1 MPASTSRSFGSCAAH
16 AVVRG
21 PVVAAA
27 SVRAVAAL
35 VVALVVVLDATAAA
49 PDTMA
54 ERMRPCG
61 ACHGREAV
69 ATADGY
75 SPRIAGKPAGYLL
88 NQLKSFRDGRRTYAP
103 MVYLVQY
110 MSDEYLREIAT
121 YFTSVELPYPAPQ
134 PVTVAADALARGRA
148 LTHDGDAAR
157 GLPACRTCHGDALMG
172 AQPAIPAL
180 LGLPRDYVNAQLLAW
195 RTGRLRSLP
204 PDCMADI
211 AKRLSPEDILAVS
224 AFLASQPVPAD
235 THAASA
241 LPAPLP
247 LECGGV
253 TAATR

>member
-1 MPASTSRSFGSCAAH
+1 MLTSTSRSLPSRAAPALARGST
-16 AVVRG
+16 
-21 PVVAAA
+21 VAARSLGA
-27 SVRAVAAL
+27 VLGVAAL
-35 VVALVVVLDATAAA
+35 VAVCGVSAAA

-88 NQLKSFRDGRRTYAP
+88 NQLRSFRDGRRTYAP

-110 MSDEYLREIAT
+110 MSDDYLREIAA
-121 YFTSVELPYPAPQ
+121 YFASIELPYPPPQ
-134 PVTVAADALARGRA
+134 PVAAPADVVARGRA
-148 LTHDGDAAR
+148 LTHEGDAAR

-172 AQPAIPAL
+172 AEPAIPAL

-204 PDCMADI
+204 PDCMAEV
-211 AKRLSPEDILAVS
+211 AKRLSPDDIVAVS
-224 AFLASQPVPAD
+224 AFLAAQPVPAD
-235 THAASA
+235 AHAAAA

-247 LECGGV
+247 LECGGIA
-253 TAATR
+253 AATR

>member
-1 MPASTSRSFGSCAAH
+1 MLISTSRFLGSRLARAL
-16 AVVRG
+16 ARRG
-21 PVVAAA
+21 QVASLRAL
-27 SVRAVAAL
+27 VAVA
-35 VVALVVVLDATAAA
+35 ALVVVLDASAAA

-88 NQLKSFRDGRRTYAP
+88 NQLRSFRDGRRTYAP

-110 MSDEYLREIAT
+110 MSDDYLREIAA
-121 YFTSVELPYPAPQ
+121 YFASVELPYPPPQ
-134 PVTVAADALARGRA
+134 PVAAPADVARGRA

-204 PDCMADI
+204 PDCMAEV
-211 AKRLSPEDILAVS
+211 AKRLSPGDIVAVS

-235 THAASA
+235 AHAAAA

-253 TAATR
+253 AAASR

>member
-1 MPASTSRSFGSCAAH
+1 MRTVSTSIR
-16 AVVRG
+16 RR
-21 PVVAAA
+21 VALA
-27 SVRAVAAL
+27 SLVAVAAFAGL
-35 VVALVVVLDATAAA
+35 AVATNAASPA

-88 NQLKSFRDGRRTYAP
+88 NQLRSFRDGRRTYAP

-121 YFTSVELPYPAPQ
+121 YFASVELGYPPPQ
-134 PVTVAADALARGRA
+134 PVTASADLVERGRA
-148 LTHDGDAAR
+148 LTHEGDAAR
-157 GLPACRTCHGDALMG
+157 GLPACRTCHGDTLMG

-204 PDCMADI
+204 PDCMAEV
-211 AKRLSPEDILAVS
+211 AKRLSADDIVAVS

-235 THAASA
+235 AHPAAA

-253 TAATR
+253 TAATK